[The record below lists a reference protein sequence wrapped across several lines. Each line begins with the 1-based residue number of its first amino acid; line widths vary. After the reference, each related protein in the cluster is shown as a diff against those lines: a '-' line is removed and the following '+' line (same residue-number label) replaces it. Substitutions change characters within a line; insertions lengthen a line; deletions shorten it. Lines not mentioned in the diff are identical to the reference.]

1 MKKILT
7 AVLALVLTM
16 SMLCVVCA
24 EAAGV
29 TGTWYGDMY
38 GMVATL
44 IVNEDGTYALEMM
57 GDSAPGEWVLEG
69 TTLYVDKGTEYEGS
83 FVYDEAAQTLTMDDV
98 VFGREVIEQWMPA
111 AARVDAVIEDFAGNW
126 TATYVDA
133 FGALLP
139 VDDAGI
145 YMDAAIEA
153 TAVTLTI
160 EFVGEEIREGDATL
174 ADGVMT
180 LFVPAADE
188 YSEDETYVI
197 SALEDGTISI
207 ATEMMTGP
215 ATFYLSK
222 VEA

>member
-7 AVLALVLTM
+7 AVLAMALALF
-16 SMLCVVCA
+16 MLSGVCA

-29 TGTWYGDMY
+29 TGTWYGEIY
-38 GMVATL
+38 GMVYTMT
-44 IVNEDGTYALEMM
+44 INEDGSYTLERM
-57 GDSAPGEWVLEG
+57 GESVSGEWVLEG
-69 TTLYVDKGTEYEGS
+69 TTLYVDKGTDYEDF
-83 FVYDEAAQTLTMDDV
+83 FVYDEAAQTLTVGDV
-98 VFGREVIEQWMPA
+98 VFGREVIEEWMPA
-111 AARVDAVIEDFAGNW
+111 AARAAAVIEDFAGNW
-126 TATYVDA
+126 TATHVYA
-133 FGALLP
+133 FGGLLP
-139 VDDAGI
+139 VDDADI

-180 LFVPAADE
+180 LIVPAADE

-207 ATEMMTGP
+207 ATEMITGP